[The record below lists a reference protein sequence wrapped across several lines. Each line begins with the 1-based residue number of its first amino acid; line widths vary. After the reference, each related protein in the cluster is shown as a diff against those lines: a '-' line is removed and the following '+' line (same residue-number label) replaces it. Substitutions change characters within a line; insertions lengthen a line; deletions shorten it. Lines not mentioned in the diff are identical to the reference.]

1 MLSPDSICA
10 AESTWDDAEPVSPE
24 PRCTPAIAASFQ
36 LDRLIGA
43 GLVERRAPDLVRGLM
58 FGGAEVERGA
68 KTEIEDRMVEAIMLG
83 LRTARGIDRHQFAS
97 RFGQS
102 VESQLDQRQ
111 MDLLVNSGHL
121 ISEDDAIRLSEEG
134 IYLADEITR
143 RLIK

>member
-1 MLSPDSICA
+1 
-10 AESTWDDAEPVSPE
+10 
-24 PRCTPAIAASFQ
+24 
-36 LDRLIGA
+36 
-43 GLVERRAPDLVRGLM
+43 
-58 FGGAEVERGA
+58 
-68 KTEIEDRMVEAIMLG
+68 MLG